1 MLMPAYATPNMDEAK
16 RSIRKVKA
24 FQPELSILFKIFSF
38 FSGMLPLLTLVHTKG
53 SNTFTNEKARSS
65 MNNSKRLSQMRFLRL
80 GIIVLTALTAVVH
93 LVLAFGTFWVR
104 FQGPAPA
111 HSSPEGLLM
120 IAVLFLLNCVG
131 YLVLVIALYMRRL
144 QRFQRLTR
152 WLLIGYTALTMV
164 LGYLIVS
171 SPDLF
176 FESVN
181 LIEALL
187 IALLL
192 IDGWQN
198 RQAHLRTA

>member
-152 WLLIGYTALTMV
+152 WLLIGYTALT
-164 LGYLIVS
+164 IVVWY
-171 SPDLF
+171 F
-176 FESVN
+176 
-181 LIEALL
+181 IEFGRADMFDYSDKFIEVLL

-192 IDGWQN
+192 LDG
-198 RQAHLRTA
+198 RRTRRLPA